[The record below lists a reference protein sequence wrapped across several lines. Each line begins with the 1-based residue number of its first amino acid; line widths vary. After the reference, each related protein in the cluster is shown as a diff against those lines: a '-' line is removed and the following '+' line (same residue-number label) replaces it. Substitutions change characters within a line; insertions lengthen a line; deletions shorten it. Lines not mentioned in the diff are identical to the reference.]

1 MADMKDI
8 VKLAVDGFKGSVE
21 KYSAGQAQ
29 DTLREALIDAN
40 NGSTTLNYRD
50 IRDGK
55 CQGLF
60 SIIEEILDKT
70 IPDELTANDYFN
82 ALVDYR
88 NVALGDENL
97 FVVNDSDLF
106 VVADIAEGTQ
116 SIRRQRLGG
125 AAETSIPTTLKA
137 VRIYEELNRVLAGRV
152 DFNEMIA
159 RVSKSFRNQLL
170 NDVYSLWIGATAN
183 QMGGT
188 DYFPAAGDYDE
199 DDLLDVIAH
208 VEAAAGGKTATII
221 GTKKA
226 IRNLVPSIIADSAK
240 EDLYNMGYFGK
251 FYGSP
256 VVVTPQRHKIG
267 TTQFVLDDNMLTI
280 VAGDAKP
287 IKCVYEGSPL
297 MIMGD
302 PLANADLTH
311 EYFYASRW
319 GMGIV
324 LAQNNGIGR
333 YELKSE

>member
-8 VKLAVDGFKGSVE
+8 VKLAVDGFKGNVE
-21 KYSAGQAQ
+21 KYSASQAQ
-29 DTLREALIDAN
+29 DALREALIDAN

-60 SIIEEILDKT
+60 TLIEEILDKT
-70 IPDELTANDYFN
+70 IWDELTENDYFN

-88 NVALGDENL
+88 NVALGDQNL
-97 FVVNDSDLF
+97 FVVRDSDLF
-106 VVADIAEGTQ
+106 AVADIAEGTQ

-125 AAETSIPTTLKA
+125 ANEVSIPTVLKA

-159 RVSKSFRNQLL
+159 RVGKSFRAQLL
-170 NDVYSLWIGATAN
+170 NDIYSLWIGATAE
-183 QMGGT
+183 QMGGNT
-188 DYFPAAGDYDE
+188 YFPAAGAYDE
-199 DDLLDVIAH
+199 DDLLDLIAH
-208 VEAAAGGKTATII
+208 VEAAAGGRTATII

-226 IRNLVPSIIADSAK
+226 IRNLAPSIMADSAK
-240 EDLYNMGYFGK
+240 EDLYNMGYYGK

-267 TTQFVLDDNMLTI
+267 TTQFVLDDNLLTI
-280 VAGDAKP
+280 VAGDDKP
-287 IKCVYEGSPL
+287 IKCVYEGDPL

-302 PLANADLTH
+302 PLKNADLTH

-324 LAQNNGIGR
+324 LAQNTGIGR
-333 YELKSE
+333 YEIDND